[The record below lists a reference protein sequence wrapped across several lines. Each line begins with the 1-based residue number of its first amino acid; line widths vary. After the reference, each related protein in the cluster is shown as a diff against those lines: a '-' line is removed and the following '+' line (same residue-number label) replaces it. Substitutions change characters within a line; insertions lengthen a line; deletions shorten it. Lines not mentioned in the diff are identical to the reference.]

1 MLTAV
6 QFSDVNAFLTLAATQ
21 HRLAS
26 EDLKG
31 KPRVQEIL
39 AAAKAGKVPVYL
51 VSSACSLR

>member
-39 AAAKAGKVPVYL
+39 AATKAGKVPVYL